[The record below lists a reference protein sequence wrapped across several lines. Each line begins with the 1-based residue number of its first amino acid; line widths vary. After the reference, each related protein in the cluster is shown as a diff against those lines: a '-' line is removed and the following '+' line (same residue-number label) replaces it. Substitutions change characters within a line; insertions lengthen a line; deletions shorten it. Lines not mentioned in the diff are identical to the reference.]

1 MAFVLA
7 LTTTRRAL
15 TRPSTTTIAVTT
27 ARRAMSNASSTATP
41 LLPALAT
48 PDAVAK
54 LLTHADAAV
63 RARICVLDTTW
74 HMPHFKRDPLDEFHH
89 GPRLPRAQFWDI
101 DALAQHGTDLP
112 HMLPITESDLAK
124 LCAQLADPTRDGAR
138 GQPLV
143 REGQHVVVYDRAVVP
158 ARTACRVWWTLRALG
173 WPVDKVSVLD
183 GGMDAWTK
191 AGLPAE
197 PEGTAPVPLAEADPE
212 VVAVLKDMPVWQPTT
227 VDADLIR
234 DLDFMKTHL
243 DTVQVVDA
251 RPPGRFAG
259 RDPEPRPGL
268 SSGHMKG
275 ALSIPAGAMLDPATG
290 KFWPREKLAEI
301 FATLRKDMDVVA
313 SCGSGVTAAVVA
325 FGMHLVDPAKKVPI
339 YDGSWTEWASR
350 GMPIVKD
357 DATE

>member
-1 MAFVLA
+1 M
-7 LTTTRRAL
+7 T
-15 TRPSTTTIAVTT
+15 
-27 ARRAMSNASSTATP
+27 NANSAAP
-41 LLPALAT
+41 LLPSLAA
-48 PDAVAK
+48 PDAVAA
-54 LLTHADAAV
+54 LVTHADAAV
-63 RARICVLDTTW
+63 RARVCVLDTTW
-74 HMPHFKRDPLDEFHH
+74 HMPHFKRDPLAEFVT

-112 HMLPITESDLAK
+112 HMLPVTESDLAK
-124 LCAQLADPTRDGAR
+124 LRAQLADPTRDGAR

-143 REGQHVVVYDRAVVP
+143 HEGQHVVVYDRAVVP

-183 GGMDAWTK
+183 GGMDAWIK
-191 AGLPAE
+191 AGLPVE
-197 PEGTAPVPLAEADPE
+197 SEGTSPVPLVEADPE
-212 VVAVLKDMPVWQPTT
+212 VAALLKDMPVWQPPA

-243 DTVQVVDA
+243 DAVQVVDA

-268 SSGHMKG
+268 SSGHMEG

-290 KFWPREKLAEI
+290 KFWPREKLAKI
-301 FATLRKDMDVVA
+301 FTTLRKDKDVVA

-325 FGMHLVDPAKKVPI
+325 FGMHLVDPSKKVPI

-357 DATE
+357 AE